1 MFDQL
6 VVSEIKRTEARRKH
20 AMRQQLEWLDAVGRL
35 EAAVDKAIRER
46 RWGMWETVFST
57 TYR

>member
-1 MFDQL
+1 